1 MKTLL
6 YLLIAAG
13 VGTALQHAGIPHGL
27 LLGSILATAVIASRF
42 RFSPTVRFSLGYVQ
56 LVLGIAT
63 GLMFT
68 AWDSQTVAAM
78 LPSLG
83 LMLLCLVVQ
92 STVAG
97 FSLLKVAGWNRK
109 DTLLA
114 VYPGALAAVF
124 DLLESERA
132 SSKVIVVHL
141 VRLLSITL
149 LVSFC
154 IPGQTHLAIA
164 QSSPLDMSMAL
175 TLLSLIAMCLL
186 LGRLLLNVG
195 VPAPFMLTAIVLTG
209 VYVKLGYLHGFQM
222 PAWSVDSAAVL
233 LGVLIGSKFKDI
245 SLAQLWH
252 HRPRRTDVRRLDVAD
267 RRGVRRG
274 GGSGAGQ
281 RPLVVVAGV
290 HAGRCRDHRHRRLQW
305 RAERRVHPHSPPDA
319 HGRVALRPRIDRA
332 GPALAGRC
340 LIRGRRKGLSGRDRG
355 QCTNQ
360 NGQHQKSTEEE
371 CHLAHWGLLN
381 CEVAACLHSEPAT
394 ERITDSDSSEKYGS
408 DLILQTK
415 SPAPL
420 TWTGFLLH
428 QSPLTDR

>member
-97 FSLLKVAGWNRK
+97 FSLLKVAGWTRK

-252 HRPRRTDVRRLDVAD
+252 HGR
-267 RRGVRRG
+267 
-274 GGSGAGQ
+274 AG
-281 RPLVVVAGV
+281 LMSVTLMLLIAAAFAGVAG
-290 HAGRCRDHRHRRLQW
+290 
-305 RAERRVHPHSPPDA
+305 RVLGSDPLSLWLAYMPGA
-319 HGRVALRPRIDRA
+319 VETIAIVAFSGGLNVVFILTHHLMRMVVLHFA
-332 GPALAGRC
+332 PALIVQA
-340 LIRGRRKGLSGRDRG
+340 RRWRED
-355 QCTNQ
+355 
-360 NGQHQKSTEEE
+360 
-371 CHLAHWGLLN
+371 
-381 CEVAACLHSEPAT
+381 V
-394 ERITDSDSSEKYGS
+394 
-408 DLILQTK
+408 
-415 SPAPL
+415 
-420 TWTGFLLH
+420 
-428 QSPLTDR
+428 